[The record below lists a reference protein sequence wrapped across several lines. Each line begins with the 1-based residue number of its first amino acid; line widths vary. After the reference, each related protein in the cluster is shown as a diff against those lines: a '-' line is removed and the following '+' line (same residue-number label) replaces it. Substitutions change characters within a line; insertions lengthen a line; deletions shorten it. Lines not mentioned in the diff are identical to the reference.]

1 MHINLAR
8 TFLEVVEQGSF
19 YAAAQRL
26 RVTHSTVSMRIKAL
40 EDLLGRRV
48 FVRSKARADLTAAGA
63 QFRPHAELIIK
74 TWHRACS
81 EIVLPTGVKSVLS
94 IGGEYSLWDSVLMEW
109 VVSLRKTHSHVAL
122 QAELGD
128 PEWIIR
134 QLTEGL
140 LDFGLVYTPNGRSGI
155 VIKPLFVEKL
165 ILVSDKP
172 RGVMRWSPDY
182 VYMDWGTEFREAHSR
197 TYPGGN
203 RPSMT
208 GNLGP
213 MTVRFILQHGGS
225 GYFPAG
231 SVRKLIEK
239 GQLFVVKGAPVFPR
253 QVYLTHPTQRA
264 LPAWLAESVA
274 GIAAMRSVTLDEDW
288 PVGEEA

>member
-8 TFLEVVEQGSF
+8 TFLEVVEQGTF
-19 YAAAQRL
+19 QAAAQRL

-48 FVRSKARADLTAAGA
+48 FVRSKARAELTAAGI
-63 QFRPHAELIIK
+63 QFRPHAELIVK
-74 TWHRACS
+74 TWQRACS
-81 EIVLPTGVKSVLS
+81 EIVLPTGIKSVLS
-94 IGGEYSLWDSVLMEW
+94 IGSEYSLWDSVLMEW
-109 VVSLRKTHSHVAL
+109 VVSLRKAHSHVAL
-122 QAELGD
+122 RAETGD
-128 PEWIIR
+128 PEWIAR
-134 QLTEGL
+134 QLAEGH
-140 LDFGLVYTPNGRSGI
+140 LDFGLVYTPHGRSGI

-182 VYMDWGTEFREAHSR
+182 VYMDWGTEFREAHNR

-213 MTVRFILQHGGS
+213 MTIRFLLQHGGS

-231 SVRKLIEK
+231 SVRKLVEK
-239 GQLFVVKGAPVFPR
+239 ERLFIVEGAPVFPR
-253 QVYLTHPTQRA
+253 QVYLIHPGQRTP
-264 LPAWLAESVA
+264 PAWLAEA
-274 GIAAMRSVTLDEDW
+274 IAAIAAMHSVILDENW
-288 PVGEEA
+288 PVGDVA